1 MNHKL
6 FFLLLGLLFLG
17 CQDDKLGNE
26 DKSKEQPGWT
36 RESRTNFLPGV
47 IRIKLQSGSSEKV
60 RLSSA
65 AGTAQMGISEID
77 RIAAELG
84 ASQIKRVFPPAGK
97 FEARQHAAGLD
108 LCRPHRR
115 RPHCSR

>member
-26 DKSKEQPGWT
+26 DKSKKQPGWT

-65 AGTAQMGISEID
+65 AGYSRQPESSKPGSTPPDSTCGMTS
-77 RIAAELG
+77 
-84 ASQIKRVFPPAGK
+84 ASIRMFP
-97 FEARQHAAGLD
+97 
-108 LCRPHRR
+108 
-115 RPHCSR
+115 